1 MPTKDE
7 ILAFSQVPSSF
18 LNSTGILL
26 VMMALAKTGL
36 KNEPDDNSLQV
47 TAVDKRGIIV
57 SSSRVLPLMSN
68 RLHQQLCQVSN
79 PEDQQEH
86 QSG

>member
-7 ILAFSQVPSSF
+7 ILAFSQAPSSF
-18 LNSTGILL
+18 LNSTVILL

-47 TAVDKRGIIV
+47 TAVGKRGIIV

-79 PEDQQEH
+79 PEDQQEY